1 LMVRVQYQKLGL
13 PIAPVGCRN
22 IGGLAMRV
30 TFSAQTDTV
39 TIVLNENPV
48 SESDEEKPGVII
60 DYDQDGNIVALEI
73 LDASKRVLQPR
84 QMVYELA

>member
-1 LMVRVQYQKLGL
+1 
-13 PIAPVGCRN
+13 
-22 IGGLAMRV
+22 MRV
-30 TFSAQTDTV
+30 TFDAETDTV
-39 TIVLNENPV
+39 TIILNENPV

-73 LDASKRVLQPR
+73 LDASQRVLQPR